1 MKRSYYSATISDFLD
16 ESVDVIVGRLSDHTI
31 SLSTPPS
38 LQQLNAWKSQIEI
51 LQSKLARIPNAHI
64 AFEYVIP
71 RMGKRVDVVVL
82 YNGRVFVLEFKVGE
96 QRYPMAALE
105 QALDYALDLKNFHEQ
120 SHERDIVPILV
131 ATQGHEVLADYS
143 ARYEDGVFH
152 PFKCNGENYLDSI
165 WILNETHG
173 DYIPPVDVPAWLDS
187 MYRPTPTIVEAA
199 QALYEGHQVEDIT
212 RPEAEMPNLTRTAN
226 EINAVISAAK
236 KNHSKAICFITGVP
250 GSGKTLA
257 GLNVACKRSI
267 TEGGDHAVFLS
278 GNGPL
283 VKVLQEA
290 LARDKVR
297 LEELAGKK
305 LRIGEARTQTKA
317 FIQNIHNFRDE
328 FISSEN
334 APAER
339 VVVFDEAQRAWDQN
353 KTSRFMADRKGIADF
368 DQSEP
373 EFLIGVIDRI
383 DDWAVIV
390 CLVGGGQEINTGEAG
405 LSEWFDALKKKYCS
419 WSVYVS
425 DRLEDRVYT
434 NGEEIYDGLN
444 SEHLHIRDDLHLAV
458 TVRSFRAERL
468 SDFVEHLLDGNREK
482 ASQLIEQMKG
492 EYPIVVT
499 RNIDTARK
507 WLNEQKRGSESIGIV
522 ASSGGDR
529 LRPYG
534 FDVKRSIDPAL
545 WFLNDAEDVRSSD
558 FLEDIGTEFDVQGLE
573 LDWICVAWDANLRR
587 VGADWEYYSFKG
599 TKWQNVNKEV
609 AQRYLLNSYRVLLTR
624 ARQGMVIFVPPG
636 DEDDVT
642 RLPEFYDGCY
652 NYLVS
657 NGLVEI

>member
-1 MKRSYYSATISDFLD
+1 LHFQILLNVLKRSYYSAPVPVFLD
-16 ESVDVIVGRLSDHTI
+16 ESVDVIVGRLSDHTV

-38 LQQLNAWKSQIEI
+38 LQQINAWKSQIEI

-82 YNGRVFVLEFKVGE
+82 YNGRIFVLEFKVGE
-96 QRYPMAALE
+96 QKYPIAALE

-165 WILNETHG
+165 WVLNE
-173 DYIPPVDVPAWLDS
+173 
-187 MYRPTPTIVEAA
+187 
-199 QALYEGHQVEDIT
+199 ALYEGHQVEDIT

-226 EINAVISAAK
+226 EINVVISAAK

-267 TEGGDHAVFLS
+267 TEDGDHAVFLS

-297 LEELAGKK
+297 LEELTGNK

-328 FISSEN
+328 FIGSEN
-334 APAER
+334 APVER
-339 VVVFDEAQRAWDQN
+339 VVVFDEAQRAWDKH
-353 KTSRFMADRKGIADF
+353 KTSRFMADRKGIPDF

-373 EFLIGVIDRI
+373 EFLIGVMDRI

-405 LSEWFDALKKKYCS
+405 LSEWFDALKKKYSS

-434 NGEEIYDGLN
+434 NGEKIYEGLN
-444 SEHLHIRDDLHLAV
+444 SENLHTRDDLHLAV

-468 SDFVEHLLDGNREK
+468 SDFVGHLLDGNRQK

-507 WLNEQKRGSESIGIV
+507 WLLEQKRGTESIGIV

-534 FDVKRSIDPAL
+534 
-545 WFLNDAEDVRSSD
+545 
-558 FLEDIGTEFDVQGLE
+558 
-573 LDWICVAWDANLRR
+573 
-587 VGADWEYYSFKG
+587 
-599 TKWQNVNKEV
+599 
-609 AQRYLLNSYRVLLTR
+609 
-624 ARQGMVIFVPPG
+624 
-636 DEDDVT
+636 
-642 RLPEFYDGCY
+642 
-652 NYLVS
+652 VS
-657 NGLVEI
+657 Q